1 MKMEQIVDVDVDAKK
16 DRKTTLMINRERERQ
31 QNRENVMKSKASKN
45 AEEEDRD
52 LFRETFEK
60 RVRDVEE
67 NLENMQPADP
77 KILTKQLYDASVAI
91 QELQNYL
98 SNSTLFLPDY
108 NVKGYQGVI
117 GKLVTNL
124 ENTKTKLLPKKKFG
138 FKAKGE
144 MKTIATSITDMPAL
158 KPLKLTATKTQN
170 IDWTI
175 QNKTNEEILLE
186 NDDVNNKDL
195 TMSTLTNT
203 LVVIKGHAGSLQ
215 LSNLKKCLIVCG
227 PVARSIFAD
236 NCEDCTFTF
245 GCQQLRLHSSKNCT
259 LYMHVTCRAIIED
272 CVNISVAPFNYTY
285 NNIDIDFMK
294 AGLDIKVNNWEDVA
308 DFNWLSTDKVSP
320 NWRKLR
326 VEERIANFDE
336 LVSTFR
342 RLIS

>member
-1 MKMEQIVDVDVDAKK
+1 MKMEQIVDVDDVDAKK
-16 DRKTTLMINRERERQ
+16 DRKTALMINREKERQ
-31 QNRENVMKSKASKN
+31 QNRENLVKSKASTN

-67 NLENMQPADP
+67 NLENMEPGDT
-77 KILTKQLYDASVAI
+77 KNLTKQLYDASVAI

-108 NVKGYQGVI
+108 NVKGYQGTI
-117 GKLVTNL
+117 SKLVTNL

-138 FKAKGE
+138 FKAKPLS
-144 MKTIATSITDMPAL
+144 TIIYMPAL
-158 KPLKLTATKTQN
+158 KPSRKTATKTQI

-175 QNKTNEEILLE
+175 QNKANEEILLE
-186 NDDVNNKDL
+186 NDDVNNKDI
-195 TMSTLTNT
+195 TMSTLTNS
-203 LVVIKGHAGSLQ
+203 LIIIKGHAGSLQ

-227 PVARSIFAD
+227 PVARSVFAD

-245 GCQQLRLHSSKNCT
+245 GCQQLRLHSSKNCN

-272 CVNISVAPFNYTY
+272 CANISVAPYNYSY

-294 AGLDIKVNNWEDVA
+294 AGLDRKVNNWEDVA
-308 DFNWLSTDKVSP
+308 DFNWLSTDKASP

-326 VEERIANFDE
+326 EEERVADFDD
-336 LVSTFR
+336 
-342 RLIS
+342 LISSFRQFIS

>member
-1 MKMEQIVDVDVDAKK
+1 MKMEQIVEVEAKK
-16 DRKTTLMINRERERQ
+16 DRVTTLMINREKERQ
-31 QNRENVMKSKASKN
+31 QNRENVIKSKANTN

-67 NLENMQPADP
+67 NLETMQPGDT
-77 KILTKQLYDASVAI
+77 KMLTKQLYDANVVI

-108 NVKGYQGVI
+108 NVKGYQATI
-117 GKLVTNL
+117 SKLVTNL

-138 FKAKGE
+138 FKAK
-144 MKTIATSITDMPAL
+144 TLLTTITDAPIV
-158 KPLKLTATKTQN
+158 KPLKAEPTKAQI

-175 QNKTNEEILLE
+175 QNRANEEIVLE
-186 NDDVNNKDL
+186 NDEVNNKDL

-203 LVVIKGHAGSLQ
+203 LIIIKGHAGSLQ

-227 PVARSIFAD
+227 PVARSVFAD

-245 GCQQLRLHSSKNCT
+245 GCQQLRLHSSKNCS

-272 CVNISVAPFNYTY
+272 CVNISVAPFTYTY
-285 NNIDIDFMK
+285 NNINIDFMK
-294 AGLDIKVNNWEDVA
+294 AGLDININNWEDVA

-326 VEERIANFDE
+326 VDERIADFDE
-336 LVSTFR
+336 LISSFR

>member
-1 MKMEQIVDVDVDAKK
+1 MKMEHIVDVDVKK
-16 DRKTTLMINRERERQ
+16 DQKITLMINREKERQ
-31 QNRENVMKSKASKN
+31 QNRENVMKSKANTN

-67 NLENMQPADP
+67 NLENLQPGDT
-77 KILTKQLYDASVAI
+77 KNLTKQLYDASVAI

-108 NVKGYQGVI
+108 NVKGYQGI
-117 GKLVTNL
+117 INKLVTNL

-138 FKAKGE
+138 FKAK
-144 MKTIATSITDMPAL
+144 TLLNTQTDMPTL
-158 KPLKLTATKTQN
+158 KPLKNIATKTQH

-175 QNKTNEEILLE
+175 QDKVNEEILLE

-203 LVVIKGHAGSLQ
+203 LIIIKGHAGSLQ

-245 GCQQLRLHSSKNCT
+245 GCQQLRLHSSKNCS

-272 CVNISVAPFNYTY
+272 CVNISMAPFNYTY
-285 NNIDIDFMK
+285 NNMHIDFMK

-326 VEERIANFDE
+326 VDERIADFDE
-336 LVSTFR
+336 LISSFR

>member
-1 MKMEQIVDVDVDAKK
+1 MKMEQIVEVEAKK
-16 DRKTTLMINRERERQ
+16 DRKTTLMINREKERQ
-31 QNRENVMKSKASKN
+31 QNRENALKSKQNTN

-60 RVRDVEE
+60 RVREVEDD
-67 NLENMQPADP
+67 LQNMQPGDT
-77 KILTKQLYDASVAI
+77 KHLSKQLHDASAAI

-117 GKLVTNL
+117 SKLATNL

-138 FKAKGE
+138 FKAK
-144 MKTIATSITDMPAL
+144 TLLTTITDGPAL
-158 KPLKLTATKTQN
+158 KPMKNPSTKAQN
-170 IDWTI
+170 VDWTI
-175 QNKTNEEILLE
+175 QNRTNEEIVLE
-186 NDDVNNKDL
+186 NDETNNKDL
-195 TMSTLTNT
+195 TMSTLTNC
-203 LVVIKGHAGSLQ
+203 LILIKGHAGSLQ

-227 PVARSIFAD
+227 PVSRSIFAD

-245 GCQQLRLHSSKNCT
+245 GCQQLRFHSSKNCS

-285 NNIDIDFMK
+285 DNIDIDFMK
-294 AGLDIKVNNWEDVA
+294 AGLDTKINNWEDVA
-308 DFNWLSTDKVSP
+308 DFNWLSTDKASP

-326 VEERIANFDE
+326 VEERIVDFDE
-336 LVSTFR
+336 LVSSFR
-342 RLIS
+342 QLIS

>member
-1 MKMEQIVDVDVDAKK
+1 MEQIVDVDVKK
-16 DRKTTLMINRERERQ
+16 DRKTTLMINREKERQ
-31 QNRENVMKSKASKN
+31 QNRENVMKSKASTN

-52 LFRETFEK
+52 LFRDTFEK

-67 NLENMQPADP
+67 NLENMQPGDT
-77 KILTKQLYDASVAI
+77 KNLTKQLYDASVAI

-108 NVKGYQGVI
+108 NVKGYQGI
-117 GKLVTNL
+117 ISKLVTNL

-138 FKAKGE
+138 FKAKPLS
-144 MKTIATSITDMPAL
+144 TTLTDMPTL
-158 KPLKLTATKTQN
+158 KPLKNTSTKTQH
-170 IDWTI
+170 IDWTV
-175 QNKTNEEILLE
+175 QDKVNEEILLDS
-186 NDDVNNKDL
+186 DDVNNKDL

-203 LVVIKGHAGSLQ
+203 LIIIKGHAGSLQ

-245 GCQQLRLHSSKNCT
+245 GCQQLRLHSSKNCS

-294 AGLDIKVNNWEDVA
+294 AGLDVKVNNWEDVA
-308 DFNWLSTDKVSP
+308 DFNWLSADKVSP

-326 VEERIANFDE
+326 VDERIADFDE
-336 LVSTFR
+336 LILSFR

>member
-1 MKMEQIVDVDVDAKK
+1 MKMEQIVDVEAKK
-16 DRKTTLMINRERERQ
+16 DRKTALMVNREKERQ
-31 QNRENVMKSKASKN
+31 QNRENVIKTKAKTN

-67 NLENMQPADP
+67 NLENMQPGDT
-77 KILTKQLYDASVAI
+77 KDLNKQLYEASTAI

-108 NVKGYQGVI
+108 NVKGYQDTI
-117 GKLVTNL
+117 SKLVINL

-138 FKAKGE
+138 FKAKP
-144 MKTIATSITDMPAL
+144 TATLEIPSL
-158 KPLKLTATKTQN
+158 KPLKNTTKISQN
-170 IDWTI
+170 IEWTV
-175 QNKTNEEILLE
+175 QNKINEEVFLE
-186 NDDVNNKDL
+186 NDEVNNKDL

-203 LVVIKGHAGSLQ
+203 LIIIKGHAGSLQ

-227 PVARSIFAD
+227 PVARSVFAD

-245 GCQQLRLHSSKNCT
+245 GCQQLRLHSSKNCS
-259 LYMHVTCRAIIED
+259 LYMHVTCRAVIED
-272 CVNISVAPFNYTY
+272 CVNISVAPFNYSY

-294 AGLDIKVNNWEDVA
+294 AGLDLKINNWEDVA

-320 NWRKLR
+320 NWRRLS
-326 VEERIANFDE
+326 EDDRIADFDE
-336 LVSTFR
+336 LISSFR
-342 RLIS
+342 RLIA

>member
-1 MKMEQIVDVDVDAKK
+1 MEQIVDVDAKK
-16 DRKTTLMINRERERQ
+16 DRKTTLMINREKERQ
-31 QNRENVMKSKASKN
+31 QNRENVLKTKANTN

-67 NLENMQPADP
+67 SLETMQPGDT
-77 KILTKQLYDASVAI
+77 KNLTKQLYDASVAI

-108 NVKGYQGVI
+108 NVKGYQGI
-117 GKLVTNL
+117 ISKLVTNL

-138 FKAKGE
+138 FKAKPSL
-144 MKTIATSITDMPAL
+144 TTTTTDMPSS
-158 KPLKLTATKTQN
+158 KPLKNTSNKTQP

-175 QNKTNEEILLE
+175 QNRADEEIILE

-203 LVVIKGHAGSLQ
+203 LIIIKGHAGSLQ

-227 PVARSIFAD
+227 PVARSVFAD

-245 GCQQLRLHSSKNCT
+245 GCQQLRLHSSKNCS

-272 CVNISVAPFNYTY
+272 CSNISVAPFSYTY

-308 DFNWLSTDKVSP
+308 DFNWLSTDKASP

-326 VEERIANFDE
+326 VEERIADFDE
-336 LVSTFR
+336 LILSFR

>member
-1 MKMEQIVDVDVDAKK
+1 MEQIVEVEAKK

-31 QNRENVMKSKASKN
+31 ENREQAMKIKAKTN

-60 RVRDVEE
+60 NVREVEE
-67 NLENMQPADP
+67 NLENMQPGDQ
-77 KILTKQLYDASVAI
+77 KILTKQLHDASAAI
-91 QELQNYL
+91 QQLQNYL

-108 NVKGYQGVI
+108 NVKGYQGTI
-117 GKLVTNL
+117 TKLVTNL

-138 FKAKGE
+138 FKAK
-144 MKTIATSITDMPAL
+144 TLLTTITDAPAM
-158 KPLKLTATKTQN
+158 KPLKSAATKPQH

-175 QNKTNEEILLE
+175 QNKSNEEIVVE
-186 NDDVNNKDL
+186 NDEVNNKDL
-195 TMSTLTNT
+195 TMSTLTNS
-203 LVVIKGHAGSLQ
+203 LIIIKGHAGSLQ

-245 GCQQLRLHSSKNCT
+245 GCQQLRLHSSKNCS

-272 CVNISVAPFNYTY
+272 CENITVAPFNYTY
-285 NNIDIDFMK
+285 SNMDIDFMK
-294 AGLDIKVNNWEDVA
+294 AGLDIKVNNWDDVA
-308 DFNWLSTDKVSP
+308 DFNWLSADKVSP

-326 VEERIANFDE
+326 AEERITDFDA
-336 LVSTFR
+336 LISSFR
-342 RLIS
+342 RMIA

>member
-1 MKMEQIVDVDVDAKK
+1 MKMEQIVDVEAKK
-16 DRKTTLMINRERERQ
+16 DRKTALMISREKERQ
-31 QNRENVMKSKASKN
+31 QNRENVLKFKANTN

-67 NLENMQPADP
+67 NLENMHPGDT
-77 KILTKQLYDASVAI
+77 KDLNKQLYDASAAI

-108 NVKGYQGVI
+108 NVKGYQGTI
-117 GKLVTNL
+117 SKLVINL

-138 FKAKGE
+138 FKAKPLL
-144 MKTIATSITDMPAL
+144 TSISEMPAL
-158 KPLKLTATKTQN
+158 KPLKNTSTKTQN
-170 IDWTI
+170 IDWTV
-175 QNKTNEEILLE
+175 QNKINEEVLLE
-186 NDDVNNKDL
+186 NDQVNNKDL

-203 LVVIKGHAGSLQ
+203 LIIIKGYAGSLQ

-227 PVARSIFAD
+227 PVARSVFAD

-245 GCQQLRLHSSKNCT
+245 GCQQLRLHSSKNCS

-272 CVNISVAPFNYTY
+272 CVNISVAPFNYSY
-285 NNIDIDFMK
+285 DNINIDFMK
-294 AGLDIKVNNWEDVA
+294 AGLDLEVNNWEDVA

-326 VEERIANFDE
+326 EDERITNFDE
-336 LVSTFR
+336 LILSFR
-342 RLIS
+342 RFSS